1 MSLEGSTKFSPRYSA
16 WFGRQ
21 VILRVAIR
29 KCQMPMACRIVR
41 ETAIDVRVR
50 VEPGW
55 EMDVQKNL
63 ILGVEEVSVRGNAV

>member
-1 MSLEGSTKFSPRYSA
+1 
-16 WFGRQ
+16 
-21 VILRVAIR
+21 
-29 KCQMPMACRIVR
+29 MPMACRIVG

-63 ILGVEEVSVRGNAV
+63 ILGVEEFYIR

>member
-1 MSLEGSTKFSPRYSA
+1 MNLEGSTKFSPLYSA

-21 VILRVAIR
+21 VVLRVAIR

-55 EMDVQKNL
+55 EMDVKKNL
-63 ILGVEEVSVRGNAV
+63 ILGVEEVDLGESAA